1 MLFRSNQIGQTLG
14 EGGTGVAGWE
24 EAASGKIGIGK
35 NAILFSWTGQGPGL
49 KAARAGYRVVMTPAQ
64 HLYLDMAQTHDT
76 DDWGASWAAIVSLS
90 DTIAWDPVPDA
101 EPELEDRILGV
112 QSTFWGE
119 FTTIDEE
126 LEPMIAPQ
134 APQYSSTRLLSRCM
148 DHSPQAGQG
157 GRPRSLGAT
166 LGPVRR
172 FFLRGTN
179 QPFFGF
185 RTFGMGS
192 T

>member
-1 MLFRSNQIGQTLG
+1 MGWTLNQIGQTLG
-14 EGGTGVAGWE
+14 ESGTGVAGWE
-24 EAASGKIGIGK
+24 EAASGKIGIG
-35 NAILFSWTGQGPGL
+35 NDAILFSWTGQGPGL

-126 LEPMIAPQ
+126 LEPMIAPRILGSAIMGWQ
-134 APQYSSTRLLSRCM
+134 ARKSCDVHTLEHLAHRY
-148 DHSPQAGQG
+148 
-157 GRPRSLGAT
+157 RPVFDSMNWT
-166 LGPVRR
+166 C
-172 FFLRGTN
+172 
-179 QPFFGF
+179 
-185 RTFGMGS
+185 S
-192 T
+192 